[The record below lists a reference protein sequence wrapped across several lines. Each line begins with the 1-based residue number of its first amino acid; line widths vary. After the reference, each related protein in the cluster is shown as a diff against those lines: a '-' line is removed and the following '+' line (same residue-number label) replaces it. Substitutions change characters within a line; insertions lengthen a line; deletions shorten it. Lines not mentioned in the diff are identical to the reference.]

1 MYSPAASSDPAAVL
15 RDNAALDDELTALAA
30 QVTPDALHASQG
42 AVRWT
47 FAEQLAHIAECARFF
62 AADLADWMA
71 NGGPVGRAHD
81 HPARLAAVAAAP
93 AQSLDELRGEVP
105 PPLPAPAGVPARA
118 TPNHPG
124 SRMDT
129 PGHGPA
135 PGP

>member
-1 MYSPAASSDPAAVL
+1 MYSPSAFSDPAAVL

-47 FAEQLAHIAECARFF
+47 LAEQLADVAEFARLF
-62 AADLADWMA
+62 AADLAEWMA
-71 NGGPVGRAHD
+71 NGGTVGPAHD

-93 AQSLDELRGEVP
+93 ARSLDELRRDLSVAFAALTDVLAR
-105 PPLPAPAGVPARA
+105 LPSDHLA
-118 TPNHPG
+118 

-129 PGHGPA
+129 GG
-135 PGP
+135 